1 MAPAVAAPTAP
12 EARGHARWVR
22 VSHWI
27 AAASIVTLGF
37 TGVAILMAH
46 PRLYWGH
53 AGNDLIPALIEFPIS
68 PNYNRAGYDPPTPF
82 STGRGG
88 PVTASRNYSPFNQ
101 NGWARSLHFLA
112 AWWLV
117 LPGIAYVAIGLRRR
131 HFRAHIWPHSDDA
144 RTVGRELADHVRL
157 KIPPASGGPH
167 YGALQKAAYSLVI
180 FVLAP
185 VMVLTGFTMSPAITA
200 TMPVL
205 LTIFNGYQSAR
216 TIHFIA
222 FAGLLVFVLV
232 HVAMVVMSGF
242 VRQMRAMTWGD

>member
-1 MAPAVAAPTAP
+1 
-12 EARGHARWVR
+12 
-22 VSHWI
+22 
-27 AAASIVTLGF
+27 
-37 TGVAILMAH
+37 
-46 PRLYWGH
+46 
-53 AGNDLIPALIEFPIS
+53 
-68 PNYNRAGYDPPTPF
+68 
-82 STGRGG
+82 
-88 PVTASRNYSPFNQ
+88 
-101 NGWARSLHFLA
+101 
-112 AWWLV
+112 
-117 LPGIAYVAIGLRRR
+117 
-131 HFRAHIWPHSDDA
+131 
-144 RTVGRELADHVRL
+144 
-157 KIPPASGGPH
+157 
-167 YGALQKAAYSLVI
+167 VI